1 MTAPGHLVRLVRNR
15 LGANVVIEAEAHP
28 QGDRF
33 LVARERLLELVA
45 FFRRDPDADLALLVD
60 ITCVDYGERAASA
73 IERGAPPRFEVLV
86 QLRSPRL
93 GYRAHIVVRVAE
105 DDAIVPSLTSHYKA
119 ADILE
124 REMFE
129 MYGVYP
135 DGHPSLSPVLL
146 YPGFVGHPL
155 RKDYRA
161 NKRQPLV
168 PVLDEE
174 NERAP
179 VIIEDLREETTREET
194 TREQRAR
201 DVTGTT

>member
-1 MTAPGHLVRLVRNR
+1 VTAAGHLARLVRNR
-15 LGANVVIEAEAHP
+15 LGAHVVTEATAHA

-33 LVARERLLELVA
+33 VVTRERLLELVA
-45 FFRRDPDADLALLVD
+45 FLRRDPDADLAILVD

-73 IERGAPPRFEVLV
+73 IEQGAAPRYEVLV

-105 DDAIVPSLTSHYKA
+105 DDAVVPSLTSHYKA

-161 NKRQPLV
+161 TKRQPLV
-168 PVLDEE
+168 PVLDETT
-174 NERAP
+174 ERAP
-179 VIIEDLREETTREET
+179 VIIDDTPTSAASPASST
-194 TREQRAR
+194 SKT
-201 DVTGTT
+201 